1 MTNNNHPLTTAQRG
15 YSLLEM
21 IIVLGI
27 IGFIMSGIAV
37 YVNKQLDIRNRQQV
51 ANAVVQEISGML
63 SFVNADQIKWHNND
77 NPRVI
82 HADINPLYGGD
93 LLRAPNGATP
103 AYINPILEMRYNGHR
118 DTAKVNIEAP
128 TSGNLSSK
136 DNSPFIK
143 RVYYPNNN
151 DYTTIVAQPAMLN
164 VNGVDKAQL
173 PLDWPADRME
183 FTDSACKTATDAH
196 PVHFVG
202 KYLTCALPVLI
213 ASPDNSALYIKR
225 VDFVSNATASES
237 HRITDLTHPGE
248 ANTTIS
254 RMDVYVNFNP
264 QVPSAHAEIVNYLS
278 ALQQALTQKGLSAD
292 MFVVR
297 TSGTKATS
305 PANPAPSFPRE
316 QPHIQAYT
324 PIVIPGTPDHAL
336 TLADAINHTNLLH
349 PTAGTEQRLAIRL
362 VFRFSGRA
370 LHAEGDVLAE
380 KLCWSSATGA
390 PAPCLKSSD
399 DGSALM
405 LTNRQGNEM
414 ATLQAK
420 DVVLQRNDGQG
431 GIEYYTAPHIQYRAF
446 KNPIDNPGQGGLP
459 PCDPGGGGQPASCKF
474 LDGTEDNTHLDPS
487 IAEMSHIEYG
497 AIRIPVQSCP
507 TYQPPNAPPGA
518 PPIKL
523 FPKLITAISSVA
535 AATPTDINPN
545 TPDYE
550 FPRNDQASNNSIIG
564 NFALSR
570 VDVARSHRRDDGST
584 DPAGANPWVLSAKV
598 SASSTVDNRGRIYY
612 NPTWLS
618 LQITTWCSTDTKFQ
632 VEKIPGTNPVRYQ
645 FFVGFV
651 DNP

>member
-82 HADINPLYGGD
+82 HTDINPLYGGD
-93 LLRAPNGATP
+93 LLRDAIGATP
-103 AYINPILEMRYNGHR
+103 AYINPILEMRYNGDR
-118 DTAKVNIEAP
+118 ATAKNNIEAP
-128 TSGNLSSK
+128 NSSNLASK

-151 DYTTIVAQPAMLN
+151 DYTTIVSQPAMLN
-164 VNGVDKAQL
+164 VNGVDKPQL
-173 PLDWPADRME
+173 PLDWPVDRME
-183 FTDSACKTATDAH
+183 FTDSACKTATDAR

-213 ASPDNSALYIKR
+213 ASPDNSTLYIKR

-237 HRITDLTHPGE
+237 HRIANPAHQRE

-254 RMDVYVNFNP
+254 RVDVYVNFNP

-292 MFVVR
+292 MFVVS
-297 TSGTKATS
+297 TSGTKAAS
-305 PANPAPSFPRE
+305 PANPAPSVPRA
-316 QPHIQAYT
+316 QPHTQAYT
-324 PIVIPGTPDHAL
+324 PIVIRGTPDHAL
-336 TLADAINHTNLLH
+336 TLADAINHTDLLH

-362 VFRFSGRA
+362 VFQFSGRA

-420 DVVLQRNDGQG
+420 NVVLQRNDGKG
-431 GIEYYTAPHIQYRAF
+431 GIEYYTAPHVQYRSF
-446 KNPIDNPGQGGLP
+446 RNQIDRPGQGGLP
-459 PCDPGGGGQPASCKF
+459 PCDPGGGGDPASCKF
-474 LDGTEDNTHLDPS
+474 LDGTEDNSHVNPS
-487 IAEMSHIEYG
+487 IAVMAAIGHG

-518 PPIKL
+518 PPVEL
-523 FPKLITAISSVA
+523 FPKLISAISSVA
-535 AATPTDINPN
+535 GATPTDRNQN

-550 FPRNDQASNNSIIG
+550 FPRNNDAGNNSIVG
-564 NFALSR
+564 NFALAR
-570 VDVARSHRRDDGST
+570 IDVARSHRRDDGST
-584 DPAGANPWVLSAKV
+584 DPAGADPWVLTARLA
-598 SASSTVDNRGRIYY
+598 ASSTVDNRGRIYY
-612 NPTWLS
+612 NPRWLS

-632 VEKIPGTNPVRYQ
+632 VEQIPGTNPARYR
-645 FFVGFV
+645 FSVDFV